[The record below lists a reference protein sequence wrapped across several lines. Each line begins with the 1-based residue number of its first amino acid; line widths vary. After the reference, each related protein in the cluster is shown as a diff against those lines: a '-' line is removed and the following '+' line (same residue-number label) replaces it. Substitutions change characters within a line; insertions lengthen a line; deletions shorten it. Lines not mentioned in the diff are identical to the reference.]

1 MSNNLDRKIAPE
13 VGGFESL
20 SLPPMR
26 TATLSNG
33 LTLNIIDYGQQEV
46 TRLTAIWDSGNAET
60 ADIPKSLNLAAT
72 LLREGTAS
80 TSGREIAE
88 ALDFNGAWLTT
99 TVESHNTT
107 INLFSLNSK
116 FDEPLDILIKII
128 SEPSFPATE
137 FDTYRCQ
144 MAQTAALNERK
155 VSFLAEQER
164 VRLTY
169 GSSHP
174 LAVTVTP
181 DQILQISRD
190 DVVNAYSRVIRASL
204 PTVYL
209 SGRVTREIEEKA
221 IKALERLDFP
231 AAKRGLNVVE
241 LAPDGSLSA
250 KVDVDDAVQN
260 ALSFTIPTITRDHPD
275 YIPLRMLVIMLG
287 GFFGS
292 RLTSNI
298 REDKGY
304 TYGINAGLFGM
315 REGGQIVV
323 STQCDP
329 AYVGRV
335 ADEVRNEL
343 SRLRTDG
350 FSESEIANM
359 RKFVTSQLASILES
373 PFTISDNYQLQQV
386 CGTPDDY
393 FRQQFQTV
401 NAIDSDKLTL
411 MAQRYIDLDHLY
423 IVNAGK

>member
-1 MSNNLDRKIAPE
+1 
-13 VGGFESL
+13 
-20 SLPPMR
+20 
-26 TATLSNG
+26 
-33 LTLNIIDYGQQEV
+33 
-46 TRLTAIWDSGNAET
+46 
-60 ADIPKSLNLAAT
+60 
-72 LLREGTAS
+72 
-80 TSGREIAE
+80 
-88 ALDFNGAWLTT
+88 
-99 TVESHNTT
+99 
-107 INLFSLNSK
+107 
-116 FDEPLDILIKII
+116 
-128 SEPSFPATE
+128 
-137 FDTYRCQ
+137 
-144 MAQTAALNERK
+144 
-155 VSFLAEQER
+155 
-164 VRLTY
+164 
-169 GSSHP
+169 
-174 LAVTVTP
+174 
-181 DQILQISRD
+181 
-190 DVVNAYSRVIRASL
+190 
-204 PTVYL
+204 
-209 SGRVTREIEEKA
+209 
-221 IKALERLDFP
+221 
-231 AAKRGLNVVE
+231 
-241 LAPDGSLSA
+241 
-250 KVDVDDAVQN
+250 
-260 ALSFTIPTITRDHPD
+260 
-275 YIPLRMLVIMLG
+275 MLG